1 MATITGAVECI
12 RLGDDIGFVR
22 IREGSGDTETLLI
35 WFSPSDPSAF
45 TRVLH
50 SMWVSILRD
59 AITSN
64 KTVTAITS
72 SSSGAQILSL
82 TLNE

>member
-12 RLGDDIGFVR
+12 RLADDIGFVR
-22 IREGSGDTETLLI
+22 IREASNETETLLI

-50 SMWVSILRD
+50 SMWVSMLRD
-59 AITSN
+59 SITSN

-72 SSSGAQILSL
+72 SGGAQILSL

>member
-12 RLGDDIGFVR
+12 RLADDIGFVR
-22 IREGSGDTETLLI
+22 IRETSGETETLLI

-50 SMWVSILRD
+50 SMWVSMLRD
-59 AITSN
+59 SITNN

>member
-1 MATITGAVECI
+1 MCTITGAVECI
-12 RLGDDIGFVR
+12 RIADDIGFVR
-22 IREGSGDTETLLI
+22 IREGNGETETLLI

-50 SMWVSILRD
+50 SMWVSMLRD

-64 KTVTAITS
+64 KSVTAITS
-72 SSSGAQILSL
+72 NAQILSL